1 MAIKVLELHHQG
13 VRVGGTQ
20 EEADRT
26 AGFYHDVLG
35 LNPDKGRP
43 NIPGIPGY
51 WIDVGGRAQIHLMGV
66 EGASYYPKGPGMDP
80 SLPHIAFAVQDLE
93 ETRAESERIDSKH
106 WVAEGIIRL
115 QSQQVFMHDP
125 SDNMIEL
132 HLAGTCRCQAVTQVG
147 G

>member
-1 MAIKVLELHHQG
+1 MAIKVSELHHQS
-13 VRVGGTQ
+13 VRVGGMR
-20 EEADRT
+20 EEASPI
-26 AGFYHDVLG
+26 ASFYHDVLRLG
-35 LNPDKGRP
+35 VDVERP
-43 NIPGIPGY
+43 SISGILGY
-51 WIDVGGRAQIHLMGV
+51 RIDVGGRAQIHLMGV